1 MKGDSTMDFS
11 DFLRKT
17 RFFYGLTLSQL
28 SERIKYSI
36 GHINDIEKKR
46 KTASDKFKATVRR
59 EFPRDEAFDRFLY
72 AEKEGDEMK

>member
-1 MKGDSTMDFS
+1 MDFS
-11 DFLRKT
+11 DLLRKT
-17 RFFYGLTLSQL
+17 RFFYGLTLNQL

-59 EFPRDEAFDRFLY
+59 EFPRNEAFDRFLY
-72 AEKEGDEMK
+72 AEKKEND